1 MNKALV
7 ITGGSK
13 GIGLATSKLFYKSDY
28 KIINLSRSQSNLDS
42 VHNIKVDLSQKN
54 WEKEIS
60 EDLLSSCKGMDQISL
75 VHNACLMTGDNVE
88 SIAADS
94 LRNILEIN
102 LISPVILNTLLI
114 PLMNKGSSVIY
125 VASTL
130 GTKAVAQMTSYVTS
144 KHAMVGLMK
153 STTQDLVG
161 RFIHSACVCPG
172 FTNTEMLRDYV
183 GGSEE
188 VLAGMA
194 EGLSEKRLIEPIEI
208 ANTILFCAQNSVVN
222 GTILHANLGAIE

>member
-13 GIGLATSKLFYKSDY
+13 GIGFATSKLFYESDY
-28 KIINLSRSQSNLDS
+28 KIINLSRTQSSLDF

-54 WEKEIS
+54 WEKKIA
-60 EDLLSSCKGMDQISL
+60 EDLLSSCQGLDQITL
-75 VHNACLMTGDNVE
+75 VHNACLMVGDNVE
-88 SIAADS
+88 SIEADS
-94 LRNILEIN
+94 FRNILEIN
-102 LISPVILNTLLI
+102 LIAPVILNSLLI
-114 PLMNKGSSVIY
+114 PLMKKGSSVIY

-153 STTQDLVG
+153 STTQDLAG

-172 FTNTEMLRDYV
+172 FTNTEMLRNYV

-194 EGLSEKRLIEPIEI
+194 EGLSEGRLIEPSEI
-208 ANTILFCAQNSVVN
+208 ANTILFCSQNSVVN